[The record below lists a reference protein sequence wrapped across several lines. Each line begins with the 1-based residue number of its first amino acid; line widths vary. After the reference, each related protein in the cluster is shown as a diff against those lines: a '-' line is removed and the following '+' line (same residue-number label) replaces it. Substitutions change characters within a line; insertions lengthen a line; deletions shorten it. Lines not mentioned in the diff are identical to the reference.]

1 MFQNTYLLGTGA
13 VVVAVIASA
22 TFPSLSAE
30 KLLKSVQQH
39 ASNIDDPF
47 QWPSS
52 SVGKITVTWH
62 TNLLVECSGTL
73 IGPKLVLTAAHCLH
87 LNSDLAKPTMVH
99 FVLGMNRGQVSAHS
113 VAASFEL
120 APDHSMEEPLSS
132 DYAKTDWALVT
143 LHDRI
148 EAKPIPIVAL
158 SQEQFAKIASDKT
171 AFEIGY
177 GKERRF
183 LPSVAK
189 NCQITTESD
198 DGIFGHDCLFN
209 FGYSGAPILVD
220 IGGGPSII
228 GVSSLNQ
235 SLDGVAT
242 AGVAC
247 SANQFASEVEK
258 MSTAAAA
265 PIPGVAK
272 PAPEKH

>member
-1 MFQNTYLLGTGA
+1 MFQKSFLLGTGA
-13 VVVAVIASA
+13 VVAAVITSA

-47 QWPSS
+47 QWPAS
-52 SVGKITVTWH
+52 SVGKITVPWH
-62 TNLLVECSGTL
+62 MNMLVECTGTL
-73 IGPKLVLTAAHCLH
+73 IGPKLVLTAAHCLF
-87 LNSDLAKPTMVH
+87 LRGELAKPTMVH

-113 VAASFEL
+113 VAEAFEI
-120 APDHSMEEPLSS
+120 APNHSTERPLSNA
-132 DYAKTDWALVT
+132 YAKTDWALVT

-158 SQEQFAKIASDKT
+158 SQEQFAKTAADKT

-177 GKERRF
+177 GRERPF

-189 NCQITTESD
+189 DCQITAKSD
-198 DGIFGHDCLFN
+198 DGLFGHDCLFN
-209 FGYSGAPILVD
+209 FGYSGAPILAE
-220 IGGGPSII
+220 IGGSPSII

-235 SLDGVAT
+235 SHDGVAT
-242 AGVAC
+242 SGVAC

-258 MSTAAAA
+258 MSAAA
-265 PIPGVAK
+265 PTSATDK